1 MADRNPTVHALT
13 SVWPDL
19 GRRLAVAAAACVALL
34 SIWMDCPLWVASLRG
49 GATLIGMLCVVRVA
63 QFVIDASLRVDQA
76 KPVPV
81 VAQRAAG
88 SQAKV
93 RAS

>member
-1 MADRNPTVHALT
+1 MTDRNPTVHPLS

-34 SIWMDCPLWVASLRG
+34 SIWMDCPLWVASARG
-49 GATLIGMLCVVRVA
+49 AATLMAMLCTVRLA
-63 QFVIDASLRVDQA
+63 QFVVELCVRVDQA
-76 KPVPV
+76 KPAPV
-81 VAQRAAG
+81 AAQRATTPPGKA
-88 SQAKV
+88 